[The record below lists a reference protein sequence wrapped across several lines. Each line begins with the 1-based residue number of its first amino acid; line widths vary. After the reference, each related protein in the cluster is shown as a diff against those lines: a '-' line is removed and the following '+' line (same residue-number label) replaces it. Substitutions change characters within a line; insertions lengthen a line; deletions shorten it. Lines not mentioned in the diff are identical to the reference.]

1 MSQKHYSEEVF
12 FHLDLEE
19 CVGPCPRARG
29 DVGPSRQLGG
39 GQYVERYRL
48 VKNLECLRTENFDV
62 IGAVCVGRQIQRG
75 L

>member
-1 MSQKHYSEEVF
+1 MSQKRYSEEVF

-19 CVGPCPRARG
+19 CVGPCPRAR
-29 DVGPSRQLGG
+29 DVGPSRQVGG
-39 GQYVERYRL
+39 GSML
-48 VKNLECLRTENFDV
+48 KDTDVKNLECLRTENFDV